1 LTFEISL
8 DRFCDDLK
16 SNNFSPASLVSSRR
30 HVLKFFNSIPD
41 FDIKADVTAV
51 KKEQI
56 LDFLAGIRKEKNK
69 TTGKKLS
76 WSYVCG
82 INNTMKNYFNFLF
95 REEII
100 LHDYARLIKNPQR
113 DKSIPK
119 DILSVNEID
128 KLCQALDMKTLTGYR
143 TRLAI
148 EFMYNTGMRIAEV
161 LNLEINDIDIQH
173 KTVFVKGKGR
183 KDRILPLTD
192 TITEFV
198 KEYTTKVRIH
208 IPKFVKEEYL
218 FLSNEG
224 TRLHCNCIN
233 LELRKIK
240 TLAGIKKP
248 VTSHRLRHAFS
259 VHLLQK
265 GCDIKYISMM
275 LGHTQLKTTTVYTKV
290 EDKDLR
296 AKLKKKHFYS
306 AETEEGKKDALN
318 FKDFMR

>member
-1 LTFEISL
+1 MTFEISL

-16 SNNFSPASLVSSRR
+16 SNNFSPATILSAKR
-30 HVLKFFNSIPD
+30 HVLKFFNSIPG
-41 FDIKADVTAV
+41 FDKTTEVTTI

-56 LDFLAGIRKEKNK
+56 LDFLATIRKEKSE

-82 INNTMKNYFNFLF
+82 INNTLKNYFDFLF

-100 LHDYARLIKNPQR
+100 LHDFARLIKNPRR

-119 DILSVNEID
+119 DILSISEID

-161 LNLEINDIDIQH
+161 LNLKINDIDIQH
-173 KTVFVKGKGR
+173 KTIFVKGKGR

-208 IPKFVKEEYL
+208 IPKCVKDEYL
-218 FLSNEG
+218 FLSNDG
-224 TRLHCNCIN
+224 AKLHCNCVN
-233 LELRKIK
+233 RELRKAK
-240 TLAGIKKP
+240 VLAGIKKP

-275 LGHTQLKTTTVYTKV
+275 PVSYTH
-290 EDKDLR
+290 LT
-296 AKLKKKHFYS
+296 LPTIYS
-306 AETEEGKKDALN
+306 V
-318 FKDFMR
+318 